1 MDKSSYRE
9 MKKNIDYWYKEPK
22 ELTVVDVGSYDVN
35 GSYREIFTDWEY
47 IGIDI
52 VEGPNVD
59 KVMRFPYKIPLP
71 PKTADV
77 IISGSC
83 FQYVRN
89 PFKLMKEMAVC
100 LKPSGMAFICAAR
113 GERDGL
119 ISLPPE
125 LCPEGDTEFDC
136 WRFLP
141 RGMESLMEE
150 SGLQVI
156 KTYYHGSNCWGIGK
170 RDD

>member
-35 GSYREIFTDWEY
+35 G
-47 IGIDI
+47 
-52 VEGPNVD
+52 
-59 KVMRFPYKIPLP
+59 LP